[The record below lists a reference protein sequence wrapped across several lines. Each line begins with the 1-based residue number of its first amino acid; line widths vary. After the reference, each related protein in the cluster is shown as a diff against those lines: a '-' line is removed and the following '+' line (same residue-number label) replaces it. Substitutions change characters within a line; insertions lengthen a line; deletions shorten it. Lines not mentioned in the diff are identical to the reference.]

1 MKHSEPNAGNF
12 SRNIITI
19 ISISIS
25 VSGCKYH
32 NHRQGIKKLNIQK
45 HYLHLLIP
53 EPLNPQRHERHE
65 NSDVLQWQTSE
76 EGDWCWND
84 TNPYKRRKCF
94 AYLSDKLYILLSE
107 VPTWYNTLFV
117 HQFLKTKAFRKI
129 MNRKVYWEWGG
140 PTADKRG
147 GPSSSLRIY
156 FIYIK
161 ANK

>member
-65 NSDVLQWQTSE
+65 NSDVLQ
-76 EGDWCWND
+76 
-84 TNPYKRRKCF
+84 
-94 AYLSDKLYILLSE
+94 
-107 VPTWYNTLFV
+107 
-117 HQFLKTKAFRKI
+117 
-129 MNRKVYWEWGG
+129 
-140 PTADKRG
+140 
-147 GPSSSLRIY
+147 
-156 FIYIK
+156 
-161 ANK
+161 